1 MCKNHHHLKIK
12 FRVVSGSY
20 FLTTTL
26 TTRDLHTLPFLPLP
40 QVRDIEKRGVG
51 EELEKNNFSDIDCWF
66 MMHHEHMCAV
76 NGPEGDG
83 VPREETRGLRPQ
95 RGPRGPPPFIS
106 FDCSGEIVATK
117 SGQLKDGIM
126 TGYMNTKPRHG

>member
-1 MCKNHHHLKIK
+1 MISRKGGSGRRLK
-12 FRVVSGSY
+12 
-20 FLTTTL
+20 
-26 TTRDLHTLPFLPLP
+26 
-40 QVRDIEKRGVG
+40 
-51 EELEKNNFSDIDCWF
+51 EKNNFSDIDCWF

-95 RGPRGPPPFIS
+95 RGPRGPPPCIS

-117 SGQLKDGIM
+117 SGQLKYGIM
-126 TGYMNTKPRHG
+126 TGYMNTKPRHGEERSRQESVMERFACRLS